1 MPNPS
6 KATSPTA
13 DFTKYFASF
22 QIPGFDVD
30 EFLSTQRKN
39 FDAVSAAGQLA
50 FEGYQT
56 AFRRQIEMVTELAGK
71 GTNGVQDLF
80 TGGTPQ
86 DKLAKQADAFKASVD
101 KGLANLREIL
111 EIIGKSNSEAA
122 EVLTKRFGEGLG
134 ELKTAVKI

>member
-1 MPNPS
+1 MPS
-6 KATSPTA
+6 TAKTTSPIP
-13 DFTKYFASF
+13 DFTKLFGSF

-30 EFLSTQRKN
+30 EFMSTQRKN

-56 AFRRQIEMVTELAGK
+56 AFKRQIEMATEIAGK
-71 GTNGVQDLF
+71 GSNGVQDLF

-86 DKLAKQADAFKASVD
+86 DKLAKQADVFKSSID
-101 KGLANLREIL
+101 KSLANLREIL

-122 EVLTKRFGEGLG
+122 EVLTKRFGEGLT
-134 ELKTAVKI
+134 ELKSAVKI